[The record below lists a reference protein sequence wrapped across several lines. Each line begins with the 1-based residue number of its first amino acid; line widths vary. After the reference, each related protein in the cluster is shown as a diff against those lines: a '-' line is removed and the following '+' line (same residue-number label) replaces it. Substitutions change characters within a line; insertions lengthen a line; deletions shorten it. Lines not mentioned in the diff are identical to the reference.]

1 MFEQLSRSWGL
12 VKASAAVLRSDKAL
26 MLFPVLSGLATL
38 AVLAT
43 FALPLFAMRIFEHG
57 IGLAGLLIAFVFYF
71 CQYAV
76 IVFFNAALVG
86 AAMIRLDGGTP
97 TLSDGL
103 AAARRRLP
111 AILGYAAI
119 AATVGVLLQSLKHK
133 DNTFLV
139 RLLGSALGAAWT
151 LATFLVVPVLV
162 SRDVGP
168 IDALKQSVSL
178 LKRTWGENA
187 IGNVGIGAAFGLLTT
202 LVAVIGV
209 GLTYLAWMTA
219 QALGIAVGVLCA
231 LGLMLLAVYQAA
243 LTGIYS
249 AALYRYAISH
259 EVPAGFSGAQLA
271 HAFEAKH

>member
-12 VKASAAVLRSDKAL
+12 VKASAAVLRADKAL
-26 MLFPVLSGLATL
+26 MLFPVLSGLATV

-43 FALPLFAMRIFEHG
+43 FALPLFAMRIFEHS

-86 AAMIRLDGGTP
+86 AAMIRLDGGNP

-103 AAARRRLP
+103 AAAKRRLP

-133 DNTFLV
+133 DNNFLV
-139 RLLGSALGAAWT
+139 RLFGSALGAAWT
-151 LATFLVVPVLV
+151 LATFLVVPVLI

-202 LVAVIGV
+202 LAAVIGI

-219 QALGIAVGVLCA
+219 PALGIAVGVLCV

-259 EVPAGFSGAQLA
+259 EVPAGFSGTQLA
-271 HAFEAKH
+271 HAFEAKR